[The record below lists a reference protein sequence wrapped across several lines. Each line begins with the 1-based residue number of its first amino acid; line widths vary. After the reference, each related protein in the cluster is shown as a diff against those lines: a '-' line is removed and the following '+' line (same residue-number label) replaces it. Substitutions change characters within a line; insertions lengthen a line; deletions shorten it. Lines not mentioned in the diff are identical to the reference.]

1 MEAVIARHFRSAKV
15 GGKGSWLTKLTA
27 TMFVQCVVAAKAD
40 ADWACASGGRGGV
53 SFFLQSDKLR
63 HARLVFE
70 RDVRNMGPTGAAA
83 PMIYLGTDEI
93 SLYELPSDDLI
104 SWTLHLRG
112 RRNSSEGDVAFIRAL
127 FSVLKL

>member
-1 MEAVIARHFRSAKV
+1 MEAAQRHFRSANV

-27 TMFVQCVVAAKAD
+27 TMFVQHVVDAKQD
-40 ADWACASGGRGGV
+40 GRWVCFKAGTAGV
-53 SFFLQSDKLR
+53 AFALSNDTKR
-63 HARLVFE
+63 HARLIFQHD
-70 RDVRNMGPTGAAA
+70 RAMGVDGAAA

-93 SLYELPSDDLI
+93 SLYELPSDDLM

-112 RRNSSEGDVAFIRAL
+112 RRNSNEGDIEFIRAL